1 MPMTAGPQQQ
11 WQEQEATQTVMVKKS
26 GSYSL
31 NNKRKIL

>member
-11 WQEQEATQTVMVKKS
+11 WQEQGATHTTKVKKS
-26 GSYSL
+26 GSFSE